1 MQSRRKENERKK
13 PPRLLLQL
21 TAIWEKS
28 QTHYGI
34 SYLKFQRSKNESKN
48 REFDFNV
55 FEYLAGTEHVSGAYS
70 YGTAE
75 KHGSGLAEGYSDACT
90 GEYEYFGKEEEMKEE
105 KVHFS
110 DSELLDLL
118 DDAVCTNAL
127 RSDPDLVVDP
137 EKSGSKNYYTKD
149 SERLDWLC
157 TERGAE
163 WFTAYLTYY
172 SSTIDRNA
180 IDTVMD
186 EEK

>member
-1 MQSRRKENERKK
+1 
-13 PPRLLLQL
+13 
-21 TAIWEKS
+21 
-28 QTHYGI
+28 
-34 SYLKFQRSKNESKN
+34 
-48 REFDFNV
+48 
-55 FEYLAGTEHVSGAYS
+55 
-70 YGTAE
+70 
-75 KHGSGLAEGYSDACT
+75 
-90 GEYEYFGKEEEMKEE
+90 MKEE

-118 DDAVCTNAL
+118 DDAVCTIGFERLLQRLINLFPDLKPRTYLGASYSWTFRFLIANAFKKAEQFGL